1 MTCCVIVAQGHAW
14 PGFITHM
21 GYDTAGARACLLAT
35 AEATMNVIRPRVST
49 AGRRQR
55 QAVAPCP
62 PDRQRGT
69 SRREALHRR
78 HRGSRHPGMTVPHDV
93 RGLRLPC
100 PLACPLTAVMLAL
113 LLPPPRNDSKQMPG
127 NVTEYQMNS
136 HYGSEGQLK
145 PNLRTDTTRAKLWR
159 GRAGS
164 EKLSRA
170 YHPDGGIY
178 LQKAARESVRSQ
190 HWGRITV
197 ATVRFCRQHDGDIRA
212 GGRCISNTIP
222 SVCRAAGRTA
232 MADLPGVSSPT
243 LLSARGRTPPHV
255 TLARRAQPVQTRPFG
270 YRVQADGWGNGFGF
284 GADGTGHCADR
295 SHCDR
300 LKRSSRTCSPIIE
313 RSVMPSVEAQAVA
326 AVGHICR
333 DMVIRC
339 LT

>member
-159 GRAGS
+159 EAG
-164 EKLSRA
+164 
-170 YHPDGGIY
+170 PDLKSCQGLTI
-178 LQKAARESVRSQ
+178 L
-190 HWGRITV
+190 TV
-197 ATVRFCRQHDGDIRA
+197 AFICKKPHGKVLEASIGGGLRWRLFVFVGSTTVIFELVDVAYRIRFPASAALPVVPLWPTFLEYRRLPCFQ
-212 GGRCISNTIP
+212 
-222 SVCRAAGRTA
+222 RAAG
-232 MADLPGVSSPT
+232 
-243 LLSARGRTPPHV
+243 H
-255 TLARRAQPVQTRPFG
+255 
-270 YRVQADGWGNGFGF
+270 
-284 GADGTGHCADR
+284 H
-295 SHCDR
+295 
-300 LKRSSRTCSPIIE
+300 
-313 RSVMPSVEAQAVA
+313 
-326 AVGHICR
+326 
-333 DMVIRC
+333 